1 MELIE
6 DEKEVNGVLPEPEP
20 RYHTATLPEGR
31 TEHGQSLVRLAV
43 AIVAGIILIIL
54 IVLLARWI
62 YHAAHN
68 SEPTPTP
75 APSVSTPATSNTDQ
89 NQPSSSNSGSAP
101 TASPNNQPAASS
113 SSQTK
118 LPNNG
123 PGDVIGIFIGASLAA
138 AGLHYIVSLRRF
150 VKDA

>member
-1 MELIE
+1 VELIE

-75 APSVSTPATSNTDQ
+75 APSVSAPSTSSPDQ
-89 NQPSSSNSGSAP
+89 KQPSDSNSGSAP
-101 TASPNNQPAASS
+101 TASPNNQSS
-113 SSQTK
+113 SATTK

-123 PGDVIGIFIGASLAA
+123 PGDVVGIFIGASLAA